1 MDIQPHGLEAFQY
14 LQIFSRRRV
23 TMEIS
28 RRIKQS
34 TRLSIAGIAISL
46 PFLMLESH
54 SAGSLCAGQ
63 SVTDRERNVTD
74 TERARDDV
82 AGHDAALK
90 QFNEDFL
97 RLQSADVEI
106 LKAFPAGKPADYKR
120 ISENAGDIRKRA
132 TRIRDYL
139 MLPSVKRDKQKNG
152 QDEAPAD
159 QLQSGIPA
167 LKDLIQSFVK
177 SPVFQQQS
185 QRADYRDLAQARRDV
200 DAIIDLS
207 AKVKAAAEKMS
218 GAAANPK

>member
-1 MDIQPHGLEAFQY
+1 
-14 LQIFSRRRV
+14 
-23 TMEIS
+23 MEIS

-34 TRLSIAGIAISL
+34 TRLSIAGIAIFL

-54 SAGSLCAGQ
+54 STGSLCAGQ

-74 TERARDDV
+74 TERARDGV
-82 AGHDAALK
+82 AGYDAALK

-97 RLQSADVEI
+97 RLQTADAEI
-106 LKAFPAGKPADYKR
+106 LKAFPAGKPPDYKR
-120 ISENAGDIRKRA
+120 ISENAGDVKKRA
-132 TRIRDYL
+132 ARIRDYL
-139 MLPSVKRDKQKNG
+139 MLPSVKHDKQKNG

-159 QLQSGIPA
+159 QLRSGIPA

-200 DAIIDLS
+200 DTIIDLS
-207 AKVKAAAEKMS
+207 AKVKAAAEKMN